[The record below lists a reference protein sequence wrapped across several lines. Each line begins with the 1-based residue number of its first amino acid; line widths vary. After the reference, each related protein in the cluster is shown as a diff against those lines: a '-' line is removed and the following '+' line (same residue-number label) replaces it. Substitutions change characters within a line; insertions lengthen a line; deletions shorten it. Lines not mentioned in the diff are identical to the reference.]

1 LALAD
6 AKLVESGPDSPGIVL
21 GMALSLCALRLDRFR
36 VLTSIYNPTLFHAYD
51 ILLKCGPAGEALV
64 DDSVYRQLHREN
76 LEYFLDDTPYNAFDI
91 FRLKES
97 LTLGIGIYDDR
108 KVAVGTYNEQGQG
121 DHIAMLL
128 SSNDA
133 LVEWGIDLFNSYR
146 KSAIPS
152 TLIPPT
158 AEAQEVPDTG

>member
-1 LALAD
+1 
-6 AKLVESGPDSPGIVL
+6 
-21 GMALSLCALRLDRFR
+21 MALSLCALRLDRFR

-51 ILLKCGPAGEALV
+51 ILLKCGLAGEALV

-76 LEYFLDDTPYNAFDI
+76 LEHFLDDTPYNEFDI
-91 FRLKES
+91 FRLQES

-108 KVAVGTYNEQGQG
+108 KVAVGTYNEQGRG

-133 LVEWGIDLFNSYR
+133 LVRWGIDLFNSYR

-152 TLIPPT
+152 TLVPPT
-158 AEAQEVPDTG
+158 AEAHEIPNTK